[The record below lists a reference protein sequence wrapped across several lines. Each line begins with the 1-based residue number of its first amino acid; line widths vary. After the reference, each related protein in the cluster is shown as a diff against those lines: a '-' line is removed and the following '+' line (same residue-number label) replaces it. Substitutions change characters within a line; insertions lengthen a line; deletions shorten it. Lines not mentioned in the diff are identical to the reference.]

1 MTRRQNLALLLGSVT
16 ASAQKAPLDPAAPPR
31 TSSDPAAPPRT
42 SSDVAW
48 DTLSKGVEHA
58 DIDHRK
64 KALAA
69 LGTIGPSSRA
79 VKIAEQGL
87 RDKDTFVRQSAAT
100 ALGDMG
106 SPEAIP
112 ALKAA
117 LDDGPEVSFTAAK
130 ALWKLGDS
138 SSAHEILWQVL
149 AGERKDTPGFMKT
162 ALREAKHKLRPE
174 ELALMGAREAAGIF
188 GPAAIGVDAATEA
201 AKAAKDGKSSPGRVV
216 AAETLA
222 KDPDPYTLTL
232 LEWALD
238 DSSGT
243 VRAAVAKALGERGN
257 RETIAK
263 LVPRLNDEHHAVQYM
278 AAASIIKLELKS
290 GEPA

>member
-1 MTRRQNLALLLGSVT
+1 MMTRRQNLTLILGSLT

-31 TSSDPAAPPRT
+31 QASDM
-42 SSDVAW
+42 AW
-48 DTLSKGVEHA
+48 SALTRGVEHA
-58 DIDHRK
+58 DVDHRK

-69 LGTIGPSSRA
+69 LGTIGPTSRG
-79 VKIAEQGL
+79 VKLAAEGL

-106 SPEAIP
+106 SPEGIP

-117 LDDGPEVSFTAAK
+117 LDDGPEVSFSAAK

-138 SSAHEILWQVL
+138 TSAHEILWQVL
-149 AGERKDTPGFMKT
+149 AGERKDTPGFLTT
-162 ALREAKHKLRPE
+162 ALRNAKHKLRPE
-174 ELALMGAREAAGIF
+174 ELALMGAREAAGLF
-188 GPAAIGVDAATEA
+188 GPAAIGVDAAEEA
-201 AKAAKDGKSSPGRVV
+201 TKAAKDGKASPGRVV

-222 KDPDPYTLTL
+222 NDPDPYTLTL

-243 VRAAVAKALGERGN
+243 VRAAVAKALGQRGN
-257 RETIAK
+257 QQTVPK
-263 LVPRLNDEHHAVQYM
+263 LALRLNDEHHAVQYM
-278 AAASIIKLELKS
+278 AAASIIKLEAKA
-290 GEPA
+290 EAPA